1 MPMIQNINVLI
12 FTPVQREK
20 GEHDDVHI
28 VISEE
33 CFERLDDDRPP
44 LRLGVGSSMM
54 DEE

>member
-28 VISEE
+28 VVSEE
-33 CFERLDDDRPP
+33 CFERLDGRPP
-44 LRLGVGSSMM
+44 LRLGVGSSMID
-54 DEE
+54 DE

>member
-28 VISEE
+28 VVSEE
-33 CFERLDDDRPP
+33 CFERLDDRPP